1 MGLGKREIVP
11 AVRQEVAG
19 LEQGDLCT
27 AESSCWS
34 LDAGTIWMENTF
46 ESIPSLSFQD
56 QDAGSDYFQFS
67 LCLAAIISV

>member
-11 AVRQEVAG
+11 VVKQEEAG
-19 LEQGDLCT
+19 LEWGDLCI

-34 LDAGTIWMENTF
+34 LDACTIWMENTF
-46 ESIPSLSFQD
+46 ESIPPLSFQD